1 MLPRPIR
8 ARPLATT
15 PTAGRRATGGWPQKH
30 TFSRRMRRGDPGSAA
45 WVLHRAE
52 AEELQKV
59 ARVLMADDGAAAF
72 GNASIR

>member
-1 MLPRPIR
+1 
-8 ARPLATT
+8 
-15 PTAGRRATGGWPQKH
+15 
-30 TFSRRMRRGDPGSAA
+30 MRRGDPGSAA